1 MVSFMKVTFFKN
13 LIALLIFVFSSSIIS
28 QQKLK
33 TEANADIVEYTNK
46 EGLPTTNLSNGI
58 QTKDGFIW
66 ISSVEGTYRFNG
78 YEFEEVGTDIGL
90 PTMQNMYYDSTKNI
104 MYFAS
109 PAKFITFDGTEFKVY
124 TEKEGYKINGL
135 SGQLITFVKADGK
148 GRIWIGSSTPF
159 VDKNNNGGLT
169 KFEDNKFTVYDS
181 KNFPLD
187 NATDFIETPYGDL
200 IFNSAGHNT
209 QTREGSNVALFKNG
223 VFKRIDESV
232 GINLQNANIYPTENV
247 TTIDKDGNTWLACS
261 GVISGSEGSEKYSGV
276 LMYDGNKFYQFTEF
290 KNLLKRNQFPIQ
302 VYYSTKMDKLFMT
315 TLIRDG
321 EIFNGNNKSVF
332 EIENGKWKV
341 SNILKEINSIGDLKT
356 DRVINDFKY
365 QSVLFLKSSNYFP
378 ERLVFQ
384 VTSQNQSSKYPN
396 QLFSFTDNKW
406 KKFDSFESAPGIA
419 LSDGVAMKTS
429 KGIGIYYPNYSQMLT
444 SKEGLLVTQSGIVTP
459 YTDYNGLVWL
469 SYSYSNLPAYA
480 KTESVGINIWDGKKL
495 RTITEKDGLASNIT
509 FQIFQDSKKRI
520 WITTSKGLTIVR
532 EIKNSEDEQIFKI
545 NSVPNQD
552 GKSYN
557 TSDIMETKNGDIYAW
572 QNYVRPAETDLIKA
586 DYYLGRFEGEK
597 FVKINSPFN
606 DDDNSK
612 KYQLFDLREDNDGRL
627 WLFGLFSDNIKDITS
642 VQSKIM
648 MYDGKSWSKPPESW
662 NVPTE
667 QLHFV
672 GNLKNG
678 MYFLTVGG
686 FYVFNGN
693 KFINLS
699 DSVNANADFR
709 ILKGASVAGTQ
720 TEIQAGDNLYIRLRG
735 RGLVIFDGTN
745 LNFYT
750 KKNGLLSTNLSN
762 PVIDD
767 IRSNVYF
774 SSPSGALKIN
784 GNKFQTFYHDESV
797 ASGGPYISAMDGLGN
812 MIEFYNGVGLYIN
825 KSEEK
830 SYPLLIS
837 SVSISGQSHYY
848 NFPNELPYSQNSFI
862 FSYAALNF
870 KDPKQTTYE
879 HFLEGFDKGWS
890 KASTLSFAEYQNL
903 SFGKYTF
910 KVRGIT
916 SNGVKTNEAAYSFK
930 VNPPIWRTWWAYSF
944 YLISVVL
951 GLVGIRKYELERRK
965 ENENKKFLQLEND
978 RKTKELE
985 EARQLQLS
993 MLPKSLPSLPHL
1005 DIAVFMKTATEVGGD
1020 YYDFHVHMDGTL
1032 TVVLGDATGHGM
1044 MSGMMVSIMK
1054 SLFMSDRTNKAL
1066 KPFFENASAAIKD
1079 MQLGR
1084 LMMALTC
1091 VQISNNKIITTNAGM
1106 PPLFIYRNN
1115 SQTIEEV
1122 VINNMPLGAMKEVV
1136 YDVKEFK
1143 VDRGDTLLLMSD
1155 GFAELKNANRELYG
1169 YKRAR
1174 NSFEES
1180 AKKEPEEII
1189 THLRAEARSWT
1200 NSQEPDDDVTFVVIK
1215 VK

>member
-1 MVSFMKVTFFKN
+1 MKAKISAYLMILFLFILFSFTY
-13 LIALLIFVFSSSIIS
+13 S

-46 EGLPTTNLSNGI
+46 EGLPTTNFSNGI

-66 ISSVEGTYRFNG
+66 ISSIEGTYRFNG
-78 YEFEEVGTDIGL
+78 YEFEEVGADIGL

-104 MYFAS
+104 VYFAS
-109 PAKFITFDGTEFKVY
+109 PAKFITFDGKEFKVY

-135 SGQLITFVKADGK
+135 EGQLIMFVKADSK

-169 KFEDNKFTVYDS
+169 KFENGKFTVYDS

-187 NATDFIETPYGDL
+187 NAINFIETPYGDL
-200 IFNSAGHNT
+200 IFNSAGRNT
-209 QTREGSNVALFKNG
+209 QTREGSYVALFKNE
-223 VFKRIDESV
+223 VFKRIDESI
-232 GINLQNANIYPTENV
+232 GITLQNANIYPAENV
-247 TTIDKDGNTWLACS
+247 TTIDKDGNTWLACA
-261 GVISGSEGSEKYSGV
+261 GVVRALEGSDINSGV

-290 KNLLKRNQFPIQ
+290 KNQLKSDQFPIQ
-302 VYYSTKMDKLFMT
+302 VYYSSKMNKLFMT
-315 TLIRDG
+315 TLTRGG
-321 EIFNGNNKSVF
+321 EIFNGKNKSVLEF
-332 EIENGKWKV
+332 ENGKWKV
-341 SNILKEINSIGDLKT
+341 SNIFQEINSIRDLKT
-356 DRVINDFKY
+356 DRVINDFNY
-365 QSVLFLKSSNYFP
+365 QSVIFLKSTKYFP

-384 VTSQNQSSKYPN
+384 VTAQNQSSKYPN

-406 KKFDSFESAPGIA
+406 KKFDSFESAPGIV

-429 KGIGIYYPNYSQMLT
+429 KGIGIYYPNYSRMLT
-444 SKEGLLVTQSGIVTP
+444 SKDGLLVTQAGIVTP
-459 YTDYNGLVWL
+459 YTDNNGLVWL
-469 SYSYSNLPAYA
+469 SYSYTDLPAYA
-480 KTESVGINIWDGKKL
+480 LTANVGVNVWDGKKL

-509 FQIFQDSKKRI
+509 FRIFQDSNKRV
-520 WITTSKGLTIVR
+520 WITTSKGLTMVR
-532 EIKNSEDEQIFKI
+532 EIKNSEGNQIFKI
-545 NSVPNQD
+545 NSISSGEGNA
-552 GKSYN
+552 YN
-557 TSDIMETKNGDIYAW
+557 TSSILETKNGEIYAW
-572 QNYVRPAETDLIKA
+572 QNYVRPAETDLVEA
-586 DYYLGRFEGEK
+586 NYYLGKLEGEK
-597 FVKINSPFN
+597 FVKINSPFS
-606 DDDNSK
+606 DEDNRK
-612 KYQLFDLREDNDGRL
+612 KYQLFDLKEDNDGRL
-627 WLFGLFSDNIKDITS
+627 WLFGLFADNIKDITS

-648 MYDGKSWSKPPESW
+648 LYDGKSWSKPPVSW
-662 NVPTE
+662 NIPTE

-693 KFINLS
+693 SFVNLI
-699 DSVNANADFR
+699 DSVNATADFR
-709 ILKGASVAGTQ
+709 ILKGASVIGTK
-720 TEIQAGDNLYIRLRG
+720 TDIQAGDNLYIRLRG

-745 LNFYT
+745 LNYYT

-762 PVIDD
+762 PIVDE
-767 IRSNVYF
+767 IRKEVYF
-774 SSPSGALKIN
+774 SSPSGALKIS

-797 ASGGPYISAMDGLGN
+797 ASGGPYISVMDGFGN

-830 SYPLLIS
+830 NYPLLIS
-837 SVSISGQSHYY
+837 SVAISGQSHYY
-848 NFPNELPYSQNSFI
+848 NFPTELPYSQNSFI
-862 FSYAALNF
+862 FNYAALNF

-879 HFLEGFDKGWS
+879 HFLEGFDKVWS
-890 KASTLSFAEYQNL
+890 KASTLPFAEYQNL
-903 SFGKYTF
+903 PFGKYTF
-910 KVRGIT
+910 KVRAIT
-916 SNGVKTNEAAYSFK
+916 SNGVKTNEASYSFK
-930 VNPPIWRTWWAYSF
+930 VNPPIWRTWWAYSL
-944 YLISVVL
+944 YLIFIGL

-993 MLPKSLPSLPHL
+993 MLPKALPSVPHL

-1091 VQISNNKIITTNAGM
+1091 VQISNNKIVTTNAGM
-1106 PPLFIYRNN
+1106 PPLFIYRKN

-1136 YDVKEFK
+1136 YDVQEFK
-1143 VDRGDTLLLMSD
+1143 IDRGDTLLLMSD
-1155 GFAELKNANRELYG
+1155 GFAELKNQNHEMYG

-1189 THLRAEARSWT
+1189 SYLRAEARSWT
-1200 NSQEPDDDVTFVVIK
+1200 NDKEPDDDVTFVVIK